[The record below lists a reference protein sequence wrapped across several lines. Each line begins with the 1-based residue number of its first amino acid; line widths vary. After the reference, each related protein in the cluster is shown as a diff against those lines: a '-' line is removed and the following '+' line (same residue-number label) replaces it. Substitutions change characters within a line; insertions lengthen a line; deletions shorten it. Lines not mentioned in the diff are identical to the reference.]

1 MLAHSASFGL
11 ETLDLCND
19 SSDDSQLCLLWI
31 IDPEM
36 FQCEFDIEYLS
47 AFVIHGVLVL
57 HSGELH
63 LFIFLESKIEKY
75 PTKSESSLAQD
86 CYSPASETGQS
97 LRRIHNTIVENI
109 KDVISSAKTHLQRE
123 DLWKKLLYGTVNQRV
138 DGQVTYVITIHFI
151 LAAKFLVTY
160 LS

>member
-47 AFVIHGVLVL
+47 AFIIHGVLVL

-86 CYSPASETGQS
+86 CYSPVSGYTQ
-97 LRRIHNTIVENI
+97 
-109 KDVISSAKTHLQRE
+109 
-123 DLWKKLLYGTVNQRV
+123 
-138 DGQVTYVITIHFI
+138 
-151 LAAKFLVTY
+151 
-160 LS
+160 